1 MRRYALASYAGDG
14 RWVRNRC
21 AVIELLA
28 LVVYISIFPVGC
40 QNSLQSIQKEQE
52 TRLAVMQEKEK
63 SILAECELKR
73 LGGEL
78 KTYAESTQCSNP
90 VIIQA
95 HQEAGDPAMNL
106 VYLLT
111 AYRLAIAERID
122 KGALSEAEG
131 NLMLAQLVSR
141 INTERLQRDM
151 AAAQQTARVS
161 QSYEALLQGLGVW
174 QSPVNPPAE
183 NNIGSA
189 SSTGIVTT
197 ALISKLIEVPSGVIQ
212 AVLGSLASDMSNRYR
227 MISRLISSAADRNLS
242 RSRKPLN
249 SLQKEVMRG
258 E

>member
-1 MRRYALASYAGDG
+1 MAMGMVTEFVHRGSN
-14 RWVRNRC
+14 WVKAYVHRIGLFTSL
-21 AVIELLA
+21 VFTSTFLLC
-28 LVVYISIFPVGC
+28 C

-52 TRLAVMQEKEK
+52 TKLAVMHEKEK

-78 KTYAESTQCSNP
+78 KTYTESTQCSNP
-90 VIIQA
+90 VITQA

-122 KGALSEAEG
+122 KGVLSEAEG

-151 AAAQQTARVS
+151 AAAQQTARAS

-174 QSPVNPPAE
+174 QNPANPPAE
-183 NNIGSA
+183 NNIGAPPQPESLPGRSQQA
-189 SSTGIVTT
+189 HGRPIRCY
-197 ALISKLIEVPSGVIQ
+197 PSGPRITCQ
-212 AVLGSLASDMSNRYR
+212 
-227 MISRLISSAADRNLS
+227 
-242 RSRKPLN
+242 
-249 SLQKEVMRG
+249 
-258 E
+258 